1 MTDRPAAPPPADDAR
16 PDDARPGDADADGD
30 AEERTGQ
37 RLGVVAALLLG
48 LATVATAWAAYQAN
62 LWNGVMSTEFNESVR
77 LSTDAGKLYQ
87 EGDAI
92 STLDGNLFVEW
103 ALATTEGNAAAAD
116 YIADTLFSEPMVEAV
131 AEWTAAGAD
140 APGSPF
146 DLDGYAQPQWAE
158 GDALEAES
166 QAATERAQEANQ
178 NADDYVLVTVLLAV
192 VLFTAGIAA
201 TLDAVRL
208 KAAFLASGA
217 VVFVVS
223 VGLLL
228 THPVL

>member
-1 MTDRPAAPPPADDAR
+1 MTDRPAAPPPADDAHTS
-16 PDDARPGDADADGD
+16 DAVGDV
-30 AEERTGQ
+30 EERTGQ
-37 RLGVVAALLLG
+37 RLGVVAAVLLG

-87 EGDAI
+87 EGDAL
-92 STLDGNLFVEW
+92 STLDANLWVEW
-103 ALATTEGNAAAAD
+103 ALATTEGNAGAAD
-116 YIADTLFSEPMVEAV
+116 YIAGSLFSEPMVAAV
-131 AEWTAAGAD
+131 AEWEAAGDD
-140 APGSPF
+140 APASPF
-146 DLDGYAQPQWAE
+146 DLEGYAQPQWAE

-178 NADDYVLVTVLLAV
+178 TADDYVLVTVLLAV
-192 VLFTAGIAA
+192 VLFSAGIAA

-208 KAAFLASGA
+208 KMAFLASGT

-223 VGLLL
+223 VGLLV